1 LICGI
6 SGSKSCRNAG
16 TSTTAYIRAP
26 TNSRK
31 RQKHAE
37 SIDDQLILT
46 LVKELD
52 GRTFPIE
59 EVHGEFQYFTVQR
72 VVSADKPY
80 RMVLLICMTDDYLGV
95 INAFRVERR
104 PK

>member
-31 RQKHAE
+31 RLRAA
-37 SIDDQLILT
+37 S
-46 LVKELD
+46 
-52 GRTFPIE
+52 F
-59 EVHGEFQYFTVQR
+59 
-72 VVSADKPY
+72 ADN
-80 RMVLLICMTDDYLGV
+80 RL
-95 INAFRVERR
+95 
-104 PK
+104 